1 MKKNFVV
8 QAAYVLSI
16 NLLIKPIYLFAIDR
30 NIQLLVGD
38 RYGMYYTFFSMAF
51 IVNILS
57 DMGIQNFN
65 LRFSS
70 QHPQLIRK
78 NFSKLLGLKLWLGAL
93 FFGAYFFFGVF
104 QSYPFE
110 EPLLFFLVGMVLW
123 LNSLLLFF
131 RSNIAARGW
140 YFLDS
145 TLSAMDKLLMI
156 FICGSF
162 LLVDEW
168 RVLLTIERFVIFQ
181 LIAYAVP
188 IFIALIALNRF
199 DVRLRPM
206 PQRLFSVAILKKSL
220 PYALVVLLMSIY
232 ARIDTVMLAW
242 LHPLREVAVDDY
254 AKSFRILEALNM
266 FGFLLSGLLLPM
278 FSKLFKKGQMPS
290 GLFYTAQGISVAI
303 VVPVVVTGYLFS
315 KELMQL
321 LYYSTDTS
329 VILEWHV
336 LAFGVNTIS
345 YVFGTL
351 ITAQG
356 SIHKL
361 NLLFLAGCALNVG
374 LNYYVIPERGPE
386 GAAMTTF
393 ITQLFILGGQAIF
406 AFRWLYLR
414 FDWQSWL
421 RFFTYALIVAVAI
434 DPINYW
440 MEVSWYFKGLLVFV
454 FALISTF
461 ALKIISWVELIAFM
475 RTKFSD

>member
-16 NLLIKPIYLFAIDR
+16 NLLIKPVYLFAIDR

-70 QHPQLIRK
+70 QHPQLIPK
-78 NFSKLLGLKLWLGAL
+78 NFSKLLGLKLWLGL
-93 FFGAYFFFGVF
+93 VFFSAYFFFGVF
-104 QSYPFE
+104 QAYPFD

-123 LNSLLLFF
+123 LNSLLLFL

-156 FICGSF
+156 LICGVF
-162 LLVDEW
+162 LMADSL
-168 RVLLTIERFVIFQ
+168 RTILTIEKFVIFQ
-181 LIAYAVP
+181 LIAYLVP
-188 IFIALIALNRF
+188 IFIAFIALNRF
-199 DVRLRPM
+199 SVRLLPM
-206 PQRLFSVAILKKSL
+206 TRRLFSMAILKKSL
-220 PYALVVLLMSIY
+220 PYAVVVLLMSIY
-232 ARIDTVMLAW
+232 ARIDSVMLAW
-242 LHPLREVAVDDY
+242 IHPLQELAVDDY

-278 FSKLFKKGQMPS
+278 FSKLFKRGQIPV
-290 GLFYTAQGISVAI
+290 GLFYSAQGLSAAV
-303 VVPVVVTGYLFS
+303 VVPVVVTGHLFS
-315 KELMQL
+315 EELMQL
-321 LYYSTDTS
+321 LYYDSGTS
-329 VILEWHV
+329 GILEWHL

-361 NLLFLAGCALNVG
+361 NVLFLAGCVLNIG
-374 LNYYVIPERGPE
+374 LNYFVIPERGPE
-386 GAAMTTF
+386 GAAMTTVV
-393 ITQLFILGGQAIF
+393 TQLFILAGQAVF
-406 AFRWLYLR
+406 AYRWLYLR

-421 RFFTYALIVAVAI
+421 RYFIYGLLIVFVV
-434 DPINYW
+434 DPINLW
-440 MEVSWYFKGLLVFV
+440 LEEVWYFKAILIIV
-454 FALISTF
+454 FAAIASF
-461 ALKIISWVELIAFM
+461 ALRVISWGELTSLV

>member
-1 MKKNFVV
+1 MKKSFVV

-93 FFGAYFFFGVF
+93 FFGAYFVFGAF
-104 QSYPFE
+104 KAYPFD

-123 LNSLLLFF
+123 LNSLLLFL

-156 FICGSF
+156 LICGAF
-162 LLVDEW
+162 LFSDSW
-168 RVLLTIERFVIFQ
+168 RDLLTIEKFVVFQ
-181 LIAYAVP
+181 LGAYLLPIA
-188 IFIALIALNRF
+188 IAFVALSRF
-199 DVRLRPM
+199 KMRLRPLS
-206 PQRLFSVAILKKSL
+206 QRVFSVIILKKSL

-232 ARIDTVMLAW
+232 ARIDSVMLAW
-242 LHPLREVAVDDY
+242 LHPLQELAVDDY

-290 GLFYTAQGISVAI
+290 GLFYTAQGLSVAV

-321 LYYSTDTS
+321 LYYSAHTS
-329 VILEWHV
+329 GILEWHL
-336 LAFGVNTIS
+336 LAFGVNAVS

-361 NLLFLAGCALNVG
+361 NVLFLAGCVLNIG
-374 LNYYVIPERGPE
+374 LNYFIIPERGPE
-386 GAAMTTF
+386 GAAMTTLV
-393 ITQLFILGGQAIF
+393 TQLFILVGQAVF
-406 AFRWLYLR
+406 AFRWLSLH
-414 FDWQSWL
+414 FDWQSWV
-421 RFFTYALIVAVAI
+421 RFFIYGLIVVVAV

-440 MEVSWYFKGLLVFV
+440 LEGAWYFKGFLVFV
-454 FALISTF
+454 FALIATF
-461 ALKIISWVELIAFM
+461 ALRIIRWGELTSLL